1 EKPTQTL
8 RLVSVKLKFELNCE
22 SDSDD
27 GDSNKNQLKKKTK
40 NGNVSEP
47 RFEFATEVQLKLSS
61 QLLTEIQRK
70 GLSKPKF
77 IKVLFHPDD
86 STFYIYVSIGG

>member
-1 EKPTQTL
+1 MNVISININHIYIETVKFIEYDRKRSVVFLLNKEKPTQTM

-27 GDSNKNQLKKKTK
+27 GDSSKNQLKKKTK
-40 NGNVSEP
+40 NENISEP

-61 QLLTEIQRK
+61 
-70 GLSKPKF
+70 
-77 IKVLFHPDD
+77 
-86 STFYIYVSIGG
+86 